1 MSTSLNQMQVDKFK
15 ALGKASRK
23 LSEEYKNGEGP
34 DPTSG
39 STFKGGVPQCTW
51 GQLLYEAGFKPG
63 SNYSTGD
70 NSGAFADFIGYNRNL
85 SQPKLTA
92 HEEGLFEDKNTD
104 VNLEKILAIGRNIM
118 NNNDPQT
125 TAEGRKKA
133 TWKLLEQLADE
144 IDNTFGEVSDDF
156 ITFETA
162 AEQYLDELVLGELKI
177 EIGID

>member
-1 MSTSLNQMQVDKFK
+1 MTTSLNQMQVDKFK
-15 ALGKASRK
+15 ALGRASRN
-23 LSEEYKNGEGP
+23 LSSQYKDGKGP

-63 SNYSTGD
+63 ANYTTGD
-70 NSGAFADFIGYNRNL
+70 NSGAFADFIGYDKCQDL
-85 SQPKLTA
+85 QKLVA
-92 HEEGLFEDKNTD
+92 KEDGLFEDKNTD
-104 VNLEKILAIGRNIM
+104 VDLKKILAIGSKIM
-118 NNNDPQT
+118 KSNDPQK
-125 TAEGRKKA
+125 TAESRKKA

-144 IDNTFGEVSDDF
+144 IDNTFGEVADDF

-177 EIGID
+177 DIGIE